1 MGSSHPVPPAATAG
15 AHGIQ
20 PGSVAASDAPD
31 RPGQLLAQVRAR
43 MRRLGM
49 SLRTEEAYVG
59 WIRRF
64 ILANGKRHPRDM
76 GAPELEAFLTRLA
89 TVRKLAPSTQG
100 QALSAILFLYR
111 EVLGIEL
118 PWMDDIRRA
127 KRPQRLPVVLTR
139 EEVQALLGQLDG
151 VPWLMASLLY
161 GSGLRLMECVRL
173 RVKDIDFARGEL
185 MVRQGKGAKDRRTML
200 PARLRDPLQQQL
212 REASRVH
219 ERDLAAGFGAVWL
232 PNALARKYL
241 GAAREWTWQYVFPAR
256 NRSTDPR
263 TGAVRRHHL
272 DESVLQREVK
282 AAVRRSG
289 IGKPATCHT
298 FRHSFATHLLEDGY
312 DLRTIQELLG
322 HKDVTTT
329 QIYTHVLNRG
339 GRGVLSPLDR

>member
-1 MGSSHPVPPAATAG
+1 MGSSHPVPPVATA
-15 AHGIQ
+15 AD
-20 PGSVAASDAPD
+20 PGRQRDAVQHPDAPG
-31 RPGQLLAQVRAR
+31 RPGQLIAEVRAR

-49 SLRTEEAYVG
+49 SLRTEESYVG

-161 GSGLRLMECVRL
+161 GSGLRLM
-173 RVKDIDFARGEL
+173 
-185 MVRQGKGAKDRRTML
+185 
-200 PARLRDPLQQQL
+200 
-212 REASRVH
+212 
-219 ERDLAAGFGAVWL
+219 
-232 PNALARKYL
+232 
-241 GAAREWTWQYVFPAR
+241 
-256 NRSTDPR
+256 
-263 TGAVRRHHL
+263 
-272 DESVLQREVK
+272 
-282 AAVRRSG
+282 
-289 IGKPATCHT
+289 
-298 FRHSFATHLLEDGY
+298 
-312 DLRTIQELLG
+312 
-322 HKDVTTT
+322 
-329 QIYTHVLNRG
+329 
-339 GRGVLSPLDR
+339 